1 MILSIF
7 KGLIL
12 IFSSVFLKKHSLSYL
27 RRFKLLIFAR
37 DGKKHYFQLNNF
49 LIEVVLNL

>member
-12 IFSSVFLKKHSLSYL
+12 IFSSEALKKHSLSYL
-27 RRFKLLIFAR
+27 NRFNLLIFAR
-37 DGKKHYFQLNNF
+37 DGKK
-49 LIEVVLNL
+49 VLFSIKQFFN